1 MVPGKGPLHQ
11 ETQLHLLSGGPGK
24 SSTYLD
30 FPSYK
35 NNDIIFQL
43 NSHLTVILKVGA
55 EKVSK

>member
-43 NSHLTVILKVGA
+43 KSHLTVILKVGA